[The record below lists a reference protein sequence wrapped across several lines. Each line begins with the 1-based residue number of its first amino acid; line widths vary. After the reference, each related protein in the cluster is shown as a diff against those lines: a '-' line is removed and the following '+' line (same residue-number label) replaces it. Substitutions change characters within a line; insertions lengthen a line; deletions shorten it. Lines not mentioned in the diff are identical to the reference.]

1 MSGSNLVVP
10 IILWGRHAPT
20 HCVSAILM
28 TSDQR
33 NIITGCND
41 GQIIIWDVLEDWTIY
56 PRSMLYGHNAAIN
69 CLAMASKNPHK
80 PYIASAADNGEI
92 CLWDV
97 SDGRCIEHHKSA
109 SVHTSMQSYHMLDCK
124 DFRLVCNG
132 YYPEI
137 QIIDPA
143 NLTLLYTLSSKISS
157 DWISAFC
164 ILRPVNREDDVVV
177 AISNSGT
184 VKVWTLEPNSLK
196 NKEIFEDES
205 KHIRCLN
212 AQTLT
217 CCAYNQRTVLIVCSK
232 YWQIYGCV
240 APSIGDPEIYDAGDF
255 SLLCSESARTGER
268 WSGGEFIAVD
278 KVIVWSSE
286 GKGYLYKLP
295 MNLLKGKVLQSANP
309 KSQEFRK
316 MVGNVVKENAAPM
329 TYGVL
334 DVLQEQKLV
343 CSPAMTYFFG
353 TMWKQQKMLLR
364 GDSEGRIVVWC
375 IPEVTEQQMTLVRQE
390 SFDRLPAVHPKA
402 SLTLQEAW
410 DSLDTSPVGILDLLS
425 NEGEKP
431 QQITATIYIP
441 SQGRLVC
448 GREDGSIVIV
458 PATQSVIM
466 QLLDSKHKIKHDH
479 AVHKVLDGHKGRVT
493 ALLYPFND
501 GARYEPQHLVSGG
514 ADFCVFLWDIYTG
527 IKLHTFTVHGGEI
540 TQLMVPPD
548 GCNARIQPCIC
559 SVASD
564 HSVALLSLKER
575 KCITMASRHMFP
587 VQTIKWRPLDDF
599 MVVGCTDGTVYVWQM
614 ETGHLDRVVHGT
626 TAVDILHACDEMMK
640 AEGHSVHHS
649 ESLVNPTISIAQAFR
664 RRNLATFKN
673 LAEQKF
679 KQINQPGSDPTR
691 NRTDLSGKT
700 QAFPMMIQGIKANLR
715 DPESHVLFFDT
726 EALIVQLLSDEYAAM
741 SPGTMEAHGIKTIS
755 QHSQSEQKTGTD
767 EIKQK
772 FEGFLAKVKDKAENV
787 GQEIQARMEAA
798 GKPHH
803 AGTHRPHYH
812 KHHEKGGA
820 THKGRGKPQ
829 RPSQP
834 PQYHHRKHAQRRPKN
849 IYLTEGNLT
858 MEIAQ
863 LLMSCLHAWGLDP
876 DLDKLCISKLGLLT
890 PLAPI
895 SFGLISRGGHMSL
908 LLPGWHKKLC
918 LQSKLVLDKKG
929 KSAEPTASPAL
940 SVDRE
945 AQLFTSRAHWEV
957 SEAVTTQHLLSVI
970 SIANTVMS
978 MNSASFLVGKS
989 PVSLTRKIFDSQ
1001 GLLMSQTFSSS
1012 DEDDTDGTSSADSIV
1027 IEQAQTKQGWS
1038 LLATLHCVLLPDL
1051 VGTDMYKNPK
1061 LQMLAS
1067 RWQDR
1072 CLELQLLSSMWQH
1085 RSVQIREAAQAL
1097 LLAELR
1103 RLGPE
1108 GRRKVVQEWAPYLPN
1123 YIDPSLGPQEVH
1135 GAVSSGK
1142 TEELPEEEE
1151 EEQEDISE
1159 VQEKIQDN
1167 SYETRRKQ
1175 ATAIVMLGVIGAEF
1189 GQEIVSSRGGDQQKG
1204 VVEGFSINQAL
1215 ARRTSNALTYLL
1227 LQPSSPQLPANT
1239 PIRRAAIDLIGR
1251 GFTVWQP
1258 YLDVSAVLL
1267 GLLELC
1273 VDGDKLVPS
1282 MTFGLPLSSQ
1292 ADACRTARHSLA
1304 LIATARPPAFI
1315 ITMAK
1320 EVARYNAMAQ
1330 NAQSQSPS
1338 LHTSV
1343 LVRGKSEIMRVIEH
1357 LIDKLPN
1364 DVAEL
1369 MVEAMDITVHCLD
1382 HTAVK
1387 TKGLQEVFAPICK
1400 FCIVSYDTNS
1410 RRICVGARNGGLTF
1424 YELKHAKS
1432 QTIPA
1437 HSKPI
1442 TAVCFSP
1449 DGKFLAAYCHEE
1461 KRLTFWQASSG
1472 SLFGIGQ
1479 QHTKCVKTFSTP
1491 AFHVNP
1497 AMNVLKLARL
1507 IWTDNRQVVL
1517 LMLDGSET
1525 RYRV

>member
-92 CLWDV
+92 CLWD
-97 SDGRCIEHHKSA
+97 
-109 SVHTSMQSYHMLDCK
+109 SYHMLDCK

-232 YWQIYGCV
+232 YWQIY
-240 APSIGDPEIYDAGDF
+240 DAGDF

-295 MNLLKGKVLQSANP
+295 MNANP

-334 DVLQEQKLV
+334 DVLQEQNTFESTQISNTQSFPPQKLV

-691 NRTDLSGKT
+691 NRPDLSGKT

-812 KHHEKGGA
+812 KHHEKGGT
-820 THKGRGKPQ
+820 THKGGGKPQ

-929 KSAEPTASPAL
+929 KSAESTASPAP

-1051 VGTDMYKNPK
+1051 VGTDLYKNPK
-1061 LQMLAS
+1061 LQMLATS
-1067 RWQDR
+1067 TSIQYVAAPLCTGKERKN
-1072 CLELQLLSSMWQH
+1072 LT
-1085 RSVQIREAAQAL
+1085 RE
-1097 LLAELR
+1097 
-1103 RLGPE
+1103 
-1108 GRRKVVQEWAPYLPN
+1108 
-1123 YIDPSLGPQEVH
+1123 
-1135 GAVSSGK
+1135 
-1142 TEELPEEEE
+1142 
-1151 EEQEDISE
+1151 
-1159 VQEKIQDN
+1159 
-1167 SYETRRKQ
+1167 
-1175 ATAIVMLGVIGAEF
+1175 GVT
-1189 GQEIVSSRGGDQQKG
+1189 SGGDFLK
-1204 VVEGFSINQAL
+1204 
-1215 ARRTSNALTYLL
+1215 
-1227 LQPSSPQLPANT
+1227 
-1239 PIRRAAIDLIGR
+1239 
-1251 GFTVWQP
+1251 
-1258 YLDVSAVLL
+1258 
-1267 GLLELC
+1267 C
-1273 VDGDKLVPS
+1273 
-1282 MTFGLPLSSQ
+1282 FG
-1292 ADACRTARHSLA
+1292 
-1304 LIATARPPAFI
+1304 
-1315 ITMAK
+1315 
-1320 EVARYNAMAQ
+1320 
-1330 NAQSQSPS
+1330 
-1338 LHTSV
+1338 
-1343 LVRGKSEIMRVIEH
+1343 
-1357 LIDKLPN
+1357 
-1364 DVAEL
+1364 
-1369 MVEAMDITVHCLD
+1369 
-1382 HTAVK
+1382 
-1387 TKGLQEVFAPICK
+1387 
-1400 FCIVSYDTNS
+1400 
-1410 RRICVGARNGGLTF
+1410 
-1424 YELKHAKS
+1424 
-1432 QTIPA
+1432 
-1437 HSKPI
+1437 
-1442 TAVCFSP
+1442 
-1449 DGKFLAAYCHEE
+1449 
-1461 KRLTFWQASSG
+1461 
-1472 SLFGIGQ
+1472 
-1479 QHTKCVKTFSTP
+1479 
-1491 AFHVNP
+1491 
-1497 AMNVLKLARL
+1497 
-1507 IWTDNRQVVL
+1507 
-1517 LMLDGSET
+1517 
-1525 RYRV
+1525 